1 MSTLH
6 LVIICFTI
14 VVCVAM
20 ITSTIDKVVRKN
32 DTDKNRND

>member
-6 LVIICFTI
+6 LVIICFTV

-20 ITSTIDKVVRKN
+20 ISSTIDKVVGKH
-32 DTDKNRND
+32 DSDKNRND